1 MRLNDFTNKRSSIKS
16 ISNRTPIVVQND
28 SKIQQLQDRI
38 YELEQQLSKNKGLMD
53 ERDTAIR
60 RKNAVEEEQVRLR
73 TENGQLTQQ
82 ISVIQNS
89 LVDYEKRISRIPP
102 LEEELKAQVSRSDL
116 LQNDLL
122 EQIKLTQKLQ
132 ADITNEEAQ
141 IQGLLDEN
149 KALQISETKATSD
162 FISISEEYNSIKNT
176 FDEVKTFA
184 TAESKIKQELEKEV
198 HELRD
203 DRNFWQLEA
212 EEAKIQVEQTAIIE
226 DRLRNWITAL
236 ESDQSNSQKKSN
248 AATSIVNE
256 LKQTVTEMGDTLDTL
271 MKERNFLQKENAK
284 YREELSRPRYLSMGS
299 IMAKEGISMPLG
311 KENLRTKYLG
321 NGRPTLL
328 KFGNS
333 GESNDD

>member
-1 MRLNDFTNKRSSIKS
+1 MRLNDFTNKRSSIKAT
-16 ISNRTPIVVQND
+16 SNRTPIVVQND
-28 SKIQQLQDRI
+28 SKVQQLQNRI
-38 YELEQQLSKNKGLMD
+38 DELEQQISTNTGLLD
-53 ERDTAIR
+53 ERDAAIR
-60 RKNAVEEEQVRLR
+60 KRGVIEEEQVNLR
-73 TENGQLTQQ
+73 TENSTLTQQ
-82 ISVIQNS
+82 INMIQNS
-89 LVDYEKRISRIPP
+89 LTDYEKRVSRIAP
-102 LEEELKAQVSRSDL
+102 LEDELKAQVIRADL
-116 LQNDLL
+116 LQNDFL

-149 KALQISETKATSD
+149 KALQLSETKATCD
-162 FISISEEYNSIKNT
+162 FISISEEYNLIKNT
-176 FDEVKTFA
+176 FDEIKTFA
-184 TAESKIKQELEKEV
+184 TEESKIKQELEKEV

-203 DRNFWQLEA
+203 NRNFWQLEA

-236 ESDQSNSQKKSN
+236 ESDQSKSQKKSN

-256 LKQTVTEMGDTLDTL
+256 LKQTVTEMGDTIDTL

-299 IMAKEGISMPLG
+299 IMAKEGFSMPLG

-321 NGRPTLL
+321 NSHPTLL

-333 GESNDD
+333 GEYNDD